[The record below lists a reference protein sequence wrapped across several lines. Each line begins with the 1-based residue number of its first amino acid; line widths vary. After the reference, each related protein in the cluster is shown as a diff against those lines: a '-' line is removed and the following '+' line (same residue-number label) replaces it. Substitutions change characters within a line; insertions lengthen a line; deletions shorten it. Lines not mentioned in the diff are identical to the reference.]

1 MIFPL
6 IITSMS
12 NWCSLTTLK
21 SPIYPIHIHFRL
33 PKASRWLEEES
44 SSQGRRSSGRRQG
57 SRSPHESILAH
68 VFPWSMFISL
78 IQLWKAPYFNVYI
91 WYLSRFCILLG
102 FGENKMALICLVMSC
117 ILSFHNHKFGA
128 QTPWQVAQVPAAV
141 GDLTGDC
148 ISGQ

>member
-12 NWCSLTTLK
+12 NWCSLNTLK

-33 PKASRWLEEES
+33 PKASRWLEEEAPAKGDEAPAEGKVPGAHMNQS
-44 SSQGRRSSGRRQG
+44 WPMFFLGPCLFLWYSFEKQ
-57 SRSPHESILAH
+57 HIL
-68 VFPWSMFISL
+68 M
-78 IQLWKAPYFNVYI
+78 

-117 ILSFHNHKFGA
+117 ILSIHNHKFGA

-141 GDLTGDC
+141 GDPTGDC